1 MAISQGLFV
10 AAVFAFTVSC
20 LVMDVRTGRIPNWLT
35 VPAFALGLLTHLGIA
50 GWAGLKFS
58 LLGFATGF
66 GLLLVLMLIGGG
78 GAGDVK
84 MIGALRAWLGWELTV
99 AVFIASAVVNVFILA
114 GQTIDLQIRKG
125 GKAARNGGRR
135 KKQTTSLFFQRL
147 PYGVYVSLAAWAVL
161 AYAWKHGDILAM
173 FSF

>member
-84 MIGALRAWLGWELTV
+84 MMGALGG
-99 AVFIASAVVNVFILA
+99 VVGV
-114 GQTIDLQIRKG
+114 GTDRCSVYRQCRSQRVYS
-125 GKAARNGGRR
+125 RR
-135 KKQTTSLFFQRL
+135 S
-147 PYGVYVSLAAWAVL
+147 
-161 AYAWKHGDILAM
+161 DD
-173 FSF
+173 